1 MRNRRT
7 LVPVVLAAS
16 LLIPASAFAG
26 PRHGRGHSDRG
37 HSDRGHGYG
46 HDDDCDRRDGAITVR
61 NDNAVPLEV
70 LVDRRVVGTVD
81 AWTTAR
87 FAGIDQGNHRVK
99 VRFNGRNLRFPV
111 LRENITVGGRHPTRL
126 AVPTMDAGI
135 LVVRNDWVEPMT
147 VLVDGRTAGTVGPNS
162 RQVLKAR
169 GHRGHVQLV
178 TPRGAVAATSWVS
191 LHALERSR
199 VRVHVPQSG
208 TIAVSNP
215 SHMHRLE
222 LVDSTGRWVANL
234 PPGATRMIE
243 QPAGHNA
250 LRALYRGRLVQSA
263 TVLASPFE
271 ATAWRIDLPNRAPLA
286 VSNPNRFSVDVI
298 VDGRVVG
305 RVEGNSHA
313 RFDGVRAGRVQV
325 TMTGAGRRGSV
336 DAVATVDIDPL
347 SGGSVPVPEAF
358 ARDGRGGSRYGYGGA
373 RRGDGRRGVYARR

>member
-16 LLIPASAFAG
+16 LLIPAAAFAG
-26 PRHGRGHSDRG
+26 PRQGRGHSDRG
-37 HSDRGHGYG
+37 QGYGHGYG
-46 HDDDCDRRDGAITVR
+46 YGHRDGAITVR

-70 LVDRRVVGTVD
+70 LVDRQVVGTVD
-81 AWTTAR
+81 PWSTAR
-87 FAGIDQGNHRVK
+87 FAGIDEGNHRVK

-111 LRENITVGGRHPTRL
+111 LRENVTVGGRHPTRL
-126 AVPTMDAGI
+126 AVPTVDAGI

-147 VLVDGRTAGTVGPNS
+147 VLVDGRVAGTVAPNS
-162 RQVLKAR
+162 RQVMKAR
-169 GHRGHVQLV
+169 GHRGRVQLV
-178 TPRGAVAATSWVS
+178 TPGGAVAANEHVS
-191 LHALERSR
+191 LNALERSR
-199 VRVHVPQSG
+199 VVLHVPQTG

-222 LVDSTGRWVANL
+222 LVDSMGQRVANL

-250 LRALYRGRLVQSA
+250 LRALYRGRLVQTA

-271 ATAWRIDLPNRAPLA
+271 PTAWRIDLPNRAPLA

-305 RVEGNSHA
+305 RVEGNSLA
-313 RFDGVRAGRVQV
+313 RFEGVRAGRVQV
-325 TMTGAGRRGSV
+325 TMTGAGRRGSI

-358 ARDGRGGSRYGYGGA
+358 ARDGRGGSRYGHDGG
-373 RRGDGRRGVYARR
+373 RRGDGRGGVYARR